1 MCVHTVL
8 YVLYVPYYMYA
19 VVYIHMCIQSI
30 HVHMSA
36 CRCSL
41 CQQIADFGVS
51 EEFEAD
57 DVTLSHTA
65 GTPAFMAPETLDS
78 ECNHDTYDL

>member
-1 MCVHTVL
+1 
-8 YVLYVPYYMYA
+8 
-19 VVYIHMCIQSI
+19 
-30 HVHMSA
+30 MSV
-36 CRCSL
+36 CQFSL

-78 ECNHDTYDL
+78 ECNHETNLRKRDAFTNLGHTYIC

>member
-1 MCVHTVL
+1 M
-8 YVLYVPYYMYA
+8 YMS
-19 VVYIHMCIQSI
+19 V
-30 HVHMSA
+30 

-41 CQQIADFGVS
+41 SQQIADFGVS